1 MHEAHRQGEHRI
13 LLVEDDQAD
22 AYITQRVFRDINRNM
37 HQSIVLE
44 HSETGESALA
54 LLEAGLDDSQPL
66 PDLILLDL
74 NMPRMDGFTFLE
86 HIKAHPRLCLIPVVV
101 LTTSSAQSDIR
112 QSYAQGAA
120 GYVVKSTSMD
130 EFTHHMQR
138 LAIYWFELVKRAAP

>member
-1 MHEAHRQGEHRI
+1 MHRI

-22 AYITQRVFRDINRNM
+22 AYLTQRVFKDINRNL
-37 HQSIVLE
+37 HQHIALE
-44 HSETGESALA
+44 HSETGEAALT
-54 LLEAGLDDSQPL
+54 LLEAHQKDNAPL

-86 HIKAHPRLCLIPVVV
+86 HIKADPRLRLIPVVV

-138 LAIYWFELVKRAAP
+138 LAIYWFELVQRAAP

>member
-1 MHEAHRQGEHRI
+1 MHEARRQGEHRI

-22 AYITQRVFRDINRNM
+22 AYITQRVFRDITQHL
-37 HQSIVLE
+37 HQGISLE

-54 LLEAGLDDSQPL
+54 LLEARLDDSQPL

-86 HIKAHPRLCLIPVVV
+86 RIKVHPRLRLIPVVV

-138 LAIYWFELVKRAAP
+138 LAIYWFELVQRAAP